1 MEEQNNQEKQ
11 NYEIIPQNKDEIEF
25 LNDNQELDIENL
37 EEIVGGGWGCNA
49 KNIDC
54 PQLTCIGYG
63 EIPKDSF
70 ADK

>member
-37 EEIVGGGWGCNA
+37 EEIVGGGWGCTG
-49 KNIDC
+49 KNC
-54 PQLTCIGYG
+54 PQLTCIGHAK
-63 EIPKDSF
+63 EQIDTISN
-70 ADK
+70 